1 MLLDLSVELLEEIGV
16 QLAQK
21 DHANLRAVCKDLGGA
36 MQRLFFSSLIL
47 RTGEEMQSENGVE
60 MLKALAT
67 GKTGWSY
74 YTRTLRIQPGMFTK
88 TREQLALE
96 STISE
101 GEMQELLA
109 STLKWMTNVRTVI
122 WAVRENDQ
130 GWEIQNVCDFLNG
143 IPALSE
149 LELNIQGVV
158 DLSSLKISGI
168 RKFTFR
174 NPSYNRF
181 SMNAPSD
188 PPLFQEISP
197 IIAENRLTSLH
208 LDGASEWTKIWR
220 LLQGKTQLTEVTT
233 SVVTPELFEYLRSYT
248 GVQKLA
254 LLYPDGGNR
263 DKTNLLADTFF
274 ETVLLRHATSLVE
287 LSCPAS
293 FESRFSFG
301 THNVDVISQLHGLVT
316 LEMSINAG
324 RVRDVDP
331 NKKDKSD
338 PKGLRMIMIGRQV
351 EIEQSDID
359 PVVTLLLQ
367 TAATL
372 PTLRSLAIFAAETER
387 NRRMRCG
394 NGRINHQGPVNMAI
408 EIAVKKF
415 RSSVPCSAIV
425 RAGCHTY
432 ELKLG
437 KSEEAVEEG
446 RLESDSEVLTY
457 HETRTF

>member
-21 DHANLRAVCKDLGGA
+21 DHANLRAVCKDLGSA

-74 YTRTLRIQPGMFTK
+74 YTRTLRIQPGPGTFPK

-96 STISE
+96 SNISE

-109 STLKWMTNVRTVI
+109 STLKWMANVQTAI
-122 WAVRENDQ
+122 WAANNH
-130 GWEIQNVCDFLNG
+130 GWETQTVCTFLNG
-143 IPALSE
+143 LQALSE
-149 LELNIQGVV
+149 LKLNIQGVV

-168 RKFTFR
+168 RKFTFE
-174 NPSYNRF
+174 NPSYISCF
-181 SMNAPSD
+181 SMNTSSE

-197 IIAENRLTSLH
+197 IITENRLTSLH
-208 LDGASEWTKIWR
+208 LAGASEWTKIWR
-220 LLQGKTQLTEVTT
+220 LLQSKTQLTEVTT

-254 LLYPDGGNR
+254 LLHPDGGNR

-287 LSCPAS
+287 LSCPAY
-293 FESRFSFG
+293 FQSRFSFG
-301 THNVDVISQLHGLVT
+301 PHNVDVISQLHGLTT

-324 RVRDVDP
+324 RVR
-331 NKKDKSD
+331 NKKRDKSV
-338 PKGLRMIMIGRQV
+338 RSRQV

-359 PVVTLLLQ
+359 PLVTLLLQ
-367 TAATL
+367 TAPAL
-372 PTLRSLAIFAAETER
+372 PALRSLGIYSADTER
-387 NRRMRCG
+387 NRGAWCG
-394 NGRINHQGPVNMAI
+394 NGRTSHRYPVDMAI
-408 EIAVKKF
+408 ETAVKKF
-415 RSSVPCSAIV
+415 RSTVSCLAIV
-425 RAGCHTY
+425 RAGRYTY
-432 ELKLG
+432 QLKLR
-437 KSEEAVEEG
+437 KSEAAEEG
-446 RLESDSEVLTY
+446 RSESDPEMLTY
-457 HETRTF
+457 HETGMFQPW